1 MGVGAKL
8 KAAWVHVRI
17 ALVEGD
23 DGRGIAGWL
32 FLLVPAT
39 VISYFLARSWGLL
52 GWILFVGCCAG
63 LVGVVL
69 LPLLPRR
76 RGKESHGKP
85 PP

>member
-23 DGRGIAGWL
+23 DGRGITGWL

-39 VISYFLARSWGLL
+39 VISYFLARSWGL

-63 LVGVVL
+63 LVGGVL
-69 LPLLPRR
+69 LPLLLLVLRWKR
-76 RGKESHGKP
+76 
-85 PP
+85 